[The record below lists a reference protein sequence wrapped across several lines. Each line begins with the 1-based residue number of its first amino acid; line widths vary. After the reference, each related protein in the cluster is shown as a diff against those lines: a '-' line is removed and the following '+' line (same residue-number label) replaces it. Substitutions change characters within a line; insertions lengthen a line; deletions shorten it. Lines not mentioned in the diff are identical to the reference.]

1 MRYSRMQDLRNVF
14 LETSEQARSG
24 KSIVDRYAKKKK
36 KGLPNL
42 LRHYSEGT
50 ITDEETWL
58 RDDVDYFLEYFSI
71 LSLGHITGYLS
82 LEDLTEYKD
91 EISYYLSLP
100 PVHKYYY
107 DHYPLELPQVLFE
120 VVNFNRPFRE
130 KRKASYGS
138 EALFHQFHSL
148 NQTIDNDDVNQFLW
162 FLDGG
167 YVDGYDIGD
176 LQKTLKDAKR
186 CFEVQAQRKN
196 NALRQSVRGFFIYL
210 EFLQRL
216 ERFLASV
223 SNKLD
228 RSAYWMYHA
237 YWFRKIS
244 RDLSLAISSFFSG
257 IEKLLIDKN
266 VLTVYPLLNRVKRG
280 YYLTVENIVFSRQY
294 SEFFI
299 AYLKRWRVDKPKLAT
314 GAPRITT
321 RGRQLSKRTKK

>member
-1 MRYSRMQDLRNVF
+1 MQDLRNVF
-14 LETSEQARSG
+14 LETNKQARSG

-36 KGLPNL
+36 KALPNL
-42 LRHYSEGT
+42 LRHYSEGR

-58 RDDVDYFLEYFSI
+58 RDDIDYFLEYFSI

-82 LEDLTEYKD
+82 LEDLKEYKD
-91 EISYYLSLP
+91 EISHYLSLP

-120 VVNFNRPFRE
+120 VVNFNYPFRE
-130 KRKASYGS
+130 KRKTSYKN

-148 NQTIDNDDVNQFLW
+148 SQTIDNDDVNQFLW

-167 YVDGYDIGD
+167 YVDGYDISD
-176 LQKTLKDAKR
+176 LQKTLKNAKR

-196 NALRQSVRGFFIYL
+196 DALRQSVRGFFMYL

-223 SNKLD
+223 SDKLD

-266 VLTVYPLLNRVKRG
+266 VLTVYPQLNRTKRE
-280 YYLTVENIVFSRQY
+280 YYLTVENLVFSRQY
-294 SEFFI
+294 SESFI
-299 AYLKRWRVDKPKLAT
+299 AYLKRWRADKPELAT
-314 GAPRITT
+314 KASKIPMQR
-321 RGRQLSKRTKK
+321 RELLKRTKK